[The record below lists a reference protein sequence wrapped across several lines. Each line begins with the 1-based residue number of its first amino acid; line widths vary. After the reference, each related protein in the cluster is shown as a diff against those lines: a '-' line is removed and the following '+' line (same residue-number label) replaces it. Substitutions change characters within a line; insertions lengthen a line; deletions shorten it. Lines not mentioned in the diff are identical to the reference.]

1 MAYQAPILTQV
12 LKHVNRHDFQKQV
25 SKHNG
30 DRKVSKLTCFGLLV
44 AMVFAHLRINRTI
57 RDIVLGFETAT
68 SKLYHL
74 GMESTPK
81 RSTISDSLAN
91 RPAQVYEDYYR
102 EILASLNRDER
113 RRLGMKVNLIDST
126 TISMCIEKFEWA
138 KYRKKKGG
146 IKLHVMLDSKTHLA
160 EQILITNAVCHD
172 MNAIRGV
179 IEFVKGQMYVYD
191 RGYACYNYLYDIELA
206 GAYFVTRLKSNWKTK
221 VIKNQNFRNGTG
233 VLKDQ
238 LIRVS
243 GSKNDEYPSVLRL
256 VTFHHKESGK
266 KLKFLTNNMRLS
278 AKRIADIYKMRW
290 QIELFFKWIKQHL
303 KVKTFLSTT
312 ANGVKIQIWCA
323 LITYVLLHKIK
334 GLAICKADIFMIYR
348 RLQDHL
354 FERIDLF
361 DLLSDRERKRKTAE
375 DYGQM
380 ELLYA

>member
-1 MAYQAPILTQV
+1 MEIV
-12 LKHVNRHDFQKQV
+12 
-25 SKHNG
+25 
-30 DRKVSKLTCFGLLV
+30 KVSNLSCFSLLV
-44 AMVFAHLRINRTI
+44 AMIFAHLKTNRTI

-68 SKLYHL
+68 SRLYHL
-74 GMESTPK
+74 GMKTAPK

-91 RPAQVYEDYYR
+91 RPAQVFEDYYR
-102 EILASLNRDER
+102 HVLASLNRNER
-113 RRLGMKVNLIDST
+113 RRLGMKINLIDST

-146 IKLHVMLDSKTHLA
+146 IKLHVMIDSKTHLA
-160 EQILITNAVCHD
+160 EQVLITNAVCHD

-179 IEFVKGQMYVYD
+179 IEFKKGQMYVYD

-206 GAYFVTRLKSNWKTK
+206 GAFFVTRIKSNWKVR
-221 VIKNQNFRNGTG
+221 VIKNRCVRKGTG

-238 LIRVS
+238 LIHVT
-243 GSKNDEYPSVLRL
+243 GTKKDEYPATLRL

-266 KLKFLTNNMRLS
+266 TLKFLTNNMRLS
-278 AKRIADIYKMRW
+278 AKRIADIYKTRW

-312 ANGVKIQIWCA
+312 ANGVKIQVWCA

-334 GLAICKADIFMIYR
+334 EIVVSEIDIFTIYR
-348 RLQDHL
+348 RIQDHL
-354 FERIDLF
+354 FEGIDLF
-361 DLLSDRERKRKTAE
+361 DLLSDQVKKRRTQE
-375 DYGQM
+375 EYDQP